1 MSTPE
6 KPSDEPPDVRIS
18 ALRVAGADD
27 LGAAP
32 VISSLEERPSL
43 RAEAAD
49 ALRAALV
56 AGQMRPGV
64 VYSVPALAAQ
74 FGVSATPVRE
84 AMLDLVKEGLVE
96 PVRNRGF
103 RVTELS
109 DHQLDDI
116 TQLRALIEVPTV
128 ADIASFAD
136 PAALEA
142 LRPYAEAIVAS
153 ASVGDLIGYIHSD
166 RIFHLR
172 LLGFAGNQQLVE
184 IVRDLRDRTRLYG
197 LERMV
202 AQGRLV
208 ESAEEHIELLDAL
221 FARDPVRAEDVM
233 ARHIGH
239 IRGIWADKPET
250 GAMTER
256 WTREGREPH
265 A

>member
-1 MSTPE
+1 MTTPQT
-6 KPSDEPPDVRIS
+6 PTDGAPPVRIT
-18 ALRVAGADD
+18 AVQPPAGEA
-27 LGAAP
+27 GRTP
-32 VISSLEERPSL
+32 GVSSLEERPSL
-43 RAEAAD
+43 REEVAN

-64 VYSVPALAAQ
+64 VYSVPALATQ

-109 DHQLDDI
+109 DQELDNI
-116 TQLRALIEVPTV
+116 TQLRALIEVPT
-128 ADIASFAD
+128 IAEIATFAD
-136 PAALEA
+136 PAALDA

-153 ASVGDLIGYIHSD
+153 AQEGDLIGYIHSD

-172 LLGFAGNQQLVE
+172 LLAFAGNGQLVE
-184 IVRDLRDRTRLYG
+184 LVRDLRDRTRLYG

-208 ESAEEHIELLDAL
+208 DSAQEHLQLLEALRAHDAAL
-221 FARDPVRAEDVM
+221 AEDVM

-239 IRGIWADKPET
+239 IRGIWSDHP
-250 GAMTER
+250 R
-256 WTREGREPH
+256 DEGDS
-265 A
+265 

>member
-1 MSTPE
+1 VPETP
-6 KPSDEPPDVRIS
+6 
-18 ALRVAGADD
+18 G
-27 LGAAP
+27 
-32 VISSLEERPSL
+32 ISSLEERPSL
-43 RAEAAD
+43 REEVAN

-64 VYSVPALAAQ
+64 VYSVPALATQ

-84 AMLDLVKEGLVE
+84 AMLDLVKEALVE

-109 DHQLDDI
+109 DQELDDI

-128 ADIASFAD
+128 ADIATFAD
-136 PAALEA
+136 PDALEA
-142 LRPYAEAIVAS
+142 LRPYAESIVQS
-153 ASVGDLIGYIHSD
+153 AQQGDLIGYIHSD

-172 LLGFAGNQQLVE
+172 LLSFAGNGQLVE

-208 ESAEEHIELLDAL
+208 ESAQEHLQLLDAL
-221 FARDPVRAEDVM
+221 RAHDVGLAEAVM

-239 IRGIWADKPET
+239 IRGIWSDHPKPES
-250 GAMTER
+250 
-256 WTREGREPH
+256 
-265 A
+265 